1 VSTLISAHSS
11 GFLNVYFIKLLLN
24 LFFLK
29 KKDIKVDEMPEKE
42 FKRMISESTNRYKR
56 LQINISIILRRQHR
70 I

>member
-1 VSTLISAHSS
+1 
-11 GFLNVYFIKLLLN
+11 
-24 LFFLK
+24 
-29 KKDIKVDEMPEKE
+29 VDEMPEKE